1 MHYFRNLR
9 ELLVTFSVTDVIDIL
24 VIAVIVYYLILLVRE
39 TRAEQ
44 LIKGFIA
51 ILVFA
56 QISGGL
62 KLYTVN
68 WLLSNILT
76 AGFLLTIVVFQPE
89 IRRAFERLGRSQGWL
104 SNLVN
109 NGSDNGQRDGR
120 IEEIVRAATSLSR
133 QKIGALIVLEGGTG
147 LKEIAESGTEVDA
160 LVTAE
165 LLINIFI
172 PNTPLHDGAVVV
184 RGNRVLAAGAFLPLT
199 QNRNLDKDLGTRHR
213 AALGISERSDALVV
227 VVSEETGT
235 ISLCSNGQISRH
247 MDETTLRE
255 NLTVFYE
262 NGSTSQRLSS
272 VGQLLSFLNLRKPNA
287 RTDRQGQE
295 TKSDADKDTHIVEE
309 GRKGGKPN
317 SASEANRKGGRD
329 EIA

>member
-1 MHYFRNLR
+1 MNYFRNLR

-56 QISGGL
+56 QISDGL

-109 NGSDNGQRDGR
+109 SGGERVRSAGR
-120 IEEIVRAATSLSR
+120 VEEIVRAATSLSR

-147 LKEIAESGTEVDA
+147 LKEIVESGTEVDA

-172 PNTPLHDGAVVV
+172 PNTPLHDGAVII
-184 RGNRVLAAGAFLPLT
+184 RGERVLAAGTFLPLT

-227 VVSEETGT
+227 VVSEETGA

-247 MDETTLRE
+247 MDESTLRE
-255 NLTVFYE
+255 NITTFYE
-262 NGSTSQRLSS
+262 NGTTTERMSGPGR
-272 VGQLLSFLNLRKPNA
+272 LLSFLNTKMKEQSEEDEEKDGARKDM
-287 RTDRQGQE
+287 R
-295 TKSDADKDTHIVEE
+295 DASYREKKPATPSSQPKRNE
-309 GRKGGKPN
+309 KGGQ
-317 SASEANRKGGRD
+317 D
-329 EIA
+329 ETA